1 MSSTLINVEV
11 RNETGKQAAK
21 RLRRQ
26 GRVPGVYYGAGI
38 DPVALSIDAKE
49 LRAALAHKS
58 SIMDMRLGSTEPVK
72 CIIREVQWHPVHG
85 TPLHVDFMGVKLTEK
100 ITMEVPI
107 RLTGTAA
114 GVKDGGTL
122 QQLLRTLEIKCL
134 PLDIPDAIEVDVSHL
149 NIHDAI
155 FVRDLPTDKF
165 EILNEP
171 EQIVVS
177 VLAPRLEETPAPA
190 AAPEATEPE
199 VIGHGK
205 KAEEEEG
212 EESQKK

>member
-11 RNETGKQAAK
+11 RKDIGKQAAK
-21 RLRRQ
+21 RLRRE
-26 GRVPGVYYGAGI
+26 GRVPGVYYSGGV
-38 DPVALSIDAKE
+38 DPVALSVDARE

-58 SIMDMRLGSTEPVK
+58 GIMDVRLGSAEPVK
-72 CIIREVQWHPVHG
+72 CIIREVQWHPVYG
-85 TPLHVDFMGVKLTEK
+85 TPVHVDFMGVKLTEK
-100 ITMEVPI
+100 ITVEVPI

-122 QQLLRTLEIKCL
+122 QQLLRSLEIKCL
-134 PLDIPDAIEVDVSHL
+134 PLDIPEAVDIDVSNL

-155 FVRDLPTDKF
+155 YVRDLPADKY

-171 EQIVVS
+171 EQLVIS
-177 VLAPRLEETPAPA
+177 VLAPRLEETPVPA
-190 AAPEATEPE
+190 AAPEAAEPE

-205 KAEEEEG
+205 KAEEEDG
-212 EESQKK
+212 EESHK

>member
-1 MSSTLINVEV
+1 MRSTLINVEV
-11 RNETGKQAAK
+11 RNDIGKQSAK
-21 RLRRQ
+21 RLRRA
-26 GRVPGVYYGAGI
+26 GRVPGVYYSGGV
-38 DPVALSIDAKE
+38 DPLALSVDAKE

-58 SIMDMRLGSTEPVK
+58 SIMDVRLGSAEPVK
-72 CIIREVQWHPVHG
+72 CIIREVQWHPVFG
-85 TPLHVDFMGVKLTEK
+85 TPVHVDFMGVKLTEK

-107 RLTGTAA
+107 RLTGAAA

-134 PLDIPDAIEVDVSHL
+134 PLDIPDAVDVDVSNL

-155 FVRDLPTDKF
+155 YVRDLPAEKF

-171 EQIVVS
+171 EQMVVS
-177 VLAPRLEETPAPA
+177 VLAPRLEETPAAA
-190 AAPEATEPE
+190 AAPETAEPE

-205 KAEEEEG
+205 KAEEEG
-212 EESQKK
+212 EESQKS

>member
-11 RNETGKQAAK
+11 RNDIGKQASK
-21 RLRRQ
+21 RLRRE
-26 GRVPGVYYGAGI
+26 GRVPGVYYSGGV
-38 DPVALSIDAKE
+38 DPVALSVDAKE

-58 SIMDMRLGSTEPVK
+58 SIMDVRLGAAEPVK
-72 CIIREVQWHPVHG
+72 CIIREVQWHPVYG
-85 TPLHVDFMGVKLTEK
+85 TPVHVDFMGVKLTEK

-122 QQLLRTLEIKCL
+122 QQLLRSLEIKCL
-134 PLDIPDAIEVDVSHL
+134 PLDIPEAVDIDVSNL

-155 FVRDLPTDKF
+155 YVRDLPAEKF

-171 EQIVVS
+171 EQMVIS
-177 VLAPRLEETPAPA
+177 VLAPRLEETPVPA
-190 AAPEATEPE
+190 AAPETAEPE

-205 KAEEEEG
+205 KAEEKG
-212 EESQKK
+212 EETQK

>member
-11 RNETGKQAAK
+11 RNDIGKQAAK
-21 RLRRQ
+21 RLRRE
-26 GRVPGVYYGAGI
+26 GRVPGVYYSGGV
-38 DPVALSIDAKE
+38 DPVALSVDAKE

-58 SIMDMRLGSTEPVK
+58 SIMDVRLGSAEPVK
-72 CIIREVQWHPVHG
+72 CIIREVQWHPVYG
-85 TPLHVDFMGVKLTEK
+85 TPVHVDFMGVKLTEK

-122 QQLLRTLEIKCL
+122 QQLLRSLEIKCL
-134 PLDIPDAIEVDVSHL
+134 PLDIPDAVDIDVSNL

-155 FVRDLPTDKF
+155 YVRDLPAEKF

-171 EQIVVS
+171 EQMVIS
-177 VLAPRLEETPAPA
+177 VLAPRLEETPVPA
-190 AAPEATEPE
+190 AAPETAEPE

-212 EESQKK
+212 EESQK

>member
-11 RNETGKQAAK
+11 RNDIGKQAAK

-26 GRVPGVYYGAGI
+26 GRVPGVYYSGGV
-38 DPVALSIDAKE
+38 DPVALSVDARE

-58 SIMDMRLGSTEPVK
+58 SIMDVRLGSAEPVK
-72 CIIREVQWHPVHG
+72 CIIREVQWHPVYG
-85 TPLHVDFMGVKLTEK
+85 TPVHVDFMGVKLTEK

-122 QQLLRTLEIKCL
+122 QQLLRSLEIKCL
-134 PLDIPDAIEVDVSHL
+134 PLDIPDAVDIDVSNL

-155 FVRDLPTDKF
+155 YVRDLPAEKF

-171 EQIVVS
+171 EQMVVS

-190 AAPEATEPE
+190 AAPETAEPE

-205 KAEEEEG
+205 KAEEEG
-212 EESQKK
+212 EESQK

>member
-11 RNETGKQAAK
+11 RKDIGKQAAK
-21 RLRRQ
+21 RLRRE
-26 GRVPGVYYGAGI
+26 GRVPGVYYSGGV
-38 DPVALSIDAKE
+38 DPVALSVDARE

-58 SIMDMRLGSTEPVK
+58 SIMDVRLGPGEPVK
-72 CIIREVQWHPVHG
+72 CIIREVQWHPVYG
-85 TPLHVDFMGVKLTEK
+85 TPVHVDFMGVKLTEK

-122 QQLLRTLEIKCL
+122 QQLLRSLEIKCL
-134 PLDIPDAIEVDVSHL
+134 PLDIPDAVDIDVSNL

-155 FVRDLPTDKF
+155 FVRDLPAEKF

-171 EQIVVS
+171 EQMVVS

-190 AAPEATEPE
+190 AAPETAEPE

-212 EESQKK
+212 EESQK

>member
-11 RNETGKQAAK
+11 RNDIGKQASK
-21 RLRRQ
+21 RLRRE
-26 GRVPGVYYGAGI
+26 GRVPGVYYSGGV
-38 DPVALSIDAKE
+38 DPVALSVDAKE

-58 SIMDMRLGSTEPVK
+58 SIMDVRLGSAEPVK
-72 CIIREVQWHPVHG
+72 CIIREVQWHPVYG
-85 TPLHVDFMGVKLTEK
+85 TPVHVDFMGVKLTEK

-122 QQLLRTLEIKCL
+122 QQLLRSLEIKCL
-134 PLDIPDAIEVDVSHL
+134 PLDIPDAVDIDVSNL

-155 FVRDLPTDKF
+155 YVRDLPAEKF

-171 EQIVVS
+171 EQMVIS
-177 VLAPRLEETPAPA
+177 VLAPRLEETPVPA
-190 AAPEATEPE
+190 AAPETAEPE

-212 EESQKK
+212 EESQK

>member
-11 RNETGKQAAK
+11 RNDIGKQAAK

-26 GRVPGVYYGAGI
+26 GRVPGVYYSGGVA
-38 DPVALSIDAKE
+38 PVALSVDARD

-58 SIMDMRLGSTEPVK
+58 SIMDVRLGSAEPVK
-72 CIIREVQWHPVHG
+72 CIIREVQWHPVYG
-85 TPLHVDFMGVKLTEK
+85 TPVHVDFMGVKLTEK
-100 ITMEVPI
+100 ITVEVPI

-122 QQLLRTLEIKCL
+122 QQLLRSLEIKCL
-134 PLDIPDAIEVDVSHL
+134 PLDIPDAVDVDVSNL

-155 FVRDLPTDKF
+155 YVRDLPAEKF

-171 EQIVVS
+171 EQMVVS

-190 AAPEATEPE
+190 AAAETTEPE

-205 KAEEEEG
+205 KAEEEG
-212 EESQKK
+212 EESQK